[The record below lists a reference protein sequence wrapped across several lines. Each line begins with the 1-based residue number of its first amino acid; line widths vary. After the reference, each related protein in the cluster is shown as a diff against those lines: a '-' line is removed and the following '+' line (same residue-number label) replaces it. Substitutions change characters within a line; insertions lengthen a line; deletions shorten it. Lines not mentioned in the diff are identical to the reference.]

1 MTIMASTWGK
11 TREICA
17 RNQAI
22 LKSAIEGWGVCGTTT
37 TFGDPRRA
45 WVNTILAASG
55 GSGPVPLYPRCH
67 MPSRFSRLTGQAL
80 SGEAKESD
88 VTYRRRFRI

>member
-1 MTIMASTWGK
+1 MPGGMKALNLKKTLLTYSSFISAVRPMYESVMALAATDEKEPVCIMTIMASTWGK
-11 TREICA
+11 TREICT

-45 WVNTILAASG
+45 W
-55 GSGPVPLYPRCH
+55 
-67 MPSRFSRLTGQAL
+67 
-80 SGEAKESD
+80 
-88 VTYRRRFRI
+88 